1 VAARL
6 LLSLARRWH
15 ASLLLASGFYRR
27 LAGFRCWPAARC
39 SLAAALPGASALLAS
54 STVLR
59 RPPLFIRAVLQRLRS
74 RGSCYVRVSSDRS
87 VSSSKIKPSNHK
99 VTFYICIVYLIV

>member
-1 VAARL
+1 M
-6 LLSLARRWH
+6 
-15 ASLLLASGFYRR
+15 LLASAFY
-27 LAGFRCWPAARC
+27 GPRCWLLPSTGDLLASAAVPAARC
-39 SLAAALPGASALLAS
+39 SLAAALPGARLPAASALLAS

-99 VTFYICIVYLIV
+99 VTSYICIVYLIV